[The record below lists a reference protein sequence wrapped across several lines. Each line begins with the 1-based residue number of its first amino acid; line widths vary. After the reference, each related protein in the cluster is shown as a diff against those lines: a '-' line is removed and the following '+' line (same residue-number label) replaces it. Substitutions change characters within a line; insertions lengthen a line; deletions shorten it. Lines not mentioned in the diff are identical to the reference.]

1 MSIPSSRQVRSN
13 QATRKA
19 SHSVRSGGA
28 LQPVPH
34 SDPSRHRPRSTE
46 EGPELIPPQGR
57 VSQAPLAAAH
67 ALTEVAELASFSSPE
82 IRARDGGG
90 DFQLSVGWI

>member
-34 SDPSRHRPRSTE
+34 SDPSRHRPAAQKRDLSSS
-46 EGPELIPPQGR
+46 LRQGR